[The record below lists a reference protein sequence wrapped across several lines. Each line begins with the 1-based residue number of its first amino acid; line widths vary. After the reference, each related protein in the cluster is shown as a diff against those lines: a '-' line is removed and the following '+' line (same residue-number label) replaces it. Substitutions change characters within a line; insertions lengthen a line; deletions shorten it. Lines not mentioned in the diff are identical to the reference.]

1 MPELGV
7 ATGKAETPRLKLLD
21 VVDGDFES
29 LLFFSGGMF
38 RYWVRHEKDTPNNRW
53 KKMSRFDL
61 KVKTSD
67 AGGEVK
73 VTDVEKVA
81 EQHFTFPALPEP
93 NEADG
98 MYRVYYASYSFD
110 VTPDHPCFAQAVAP
124 GAVRRIALRNAQ
136 LTEIDSDQPIPPT
149 ATTPKLKD
157 FLKKN
162 HAFKTTQA
170 DNRAKFST
178 RNLSAQGNNC
188 VLGNPTE
195 GLVAIA
201 GMGLTDQDVEADYS
215 VIALGVAIY

>member
-1 MPELGV
+1 MPEIGV
-7 ATGKAETPRLKLLD
+7 ATGKAGTPRLKLLD
-21 VVDGDFES
+21 VEEGDFES

-38 RYWVRHEKDTPNNRW
+38 RYWVRYEKDTPNSRW

-61 KVKTSD
+61 KVKSSD

-81 EQHFTFPALPEP
+81 EQHFAFPTLPTP
-93 NEADG
+93 SEADG
-98 MYRVYYASYSFD
+98 MYAAYYASYSFT
-110 VTPDHPCFAQAVAP
+110 VTPNHPCFAQAVASGP
-124 GAVRRIALRNAQ
+124 IRRIALRNAQ

-170 DNRAKFST
+170 DNRAKFSI
-178 RNLSAQGNNC
+178 RNLSVQEGNC
-188 VLGNPTE
+188 VLGNPADK
-195 GLVAIA
+195 LVAIA

-215 VIALGVAIY
+215 VIALGVAVY

>member
-1 MPELGV
+1 MPEIGV
-7 ATGKAETPRLKLLD
+7 ATGKAGTPRLKLLD
-21 VVDGDFES
+21 VEEGDFES

-38 RYWVRHEKDTPNNRW
+38 RYWVRYEKDTPNSRW

-81 EQHFTFPALPEP
+81 EQHFAFPTLPTP
-93 NEADG
+93 SEADG
-98 MYRVYYASYSFD
+98 MYAAYYASYSFT
-110 VTPDHPCFAQAVAP
+110 VTPNHPCFAQAVASGP
-124 GAVRRIALRNAQ
+124 IRRIALRNAQ

-170 DNRAKFST
+170 DNRAKFSI
-178 RNLSAQGNNC
+178 RNLSVQEGNC
-188 VLGNPTE
+188 VLGNPTDK
-195 GLVAIA
+195 LVAIA

-215 VIALGVAIY
+215 VIALGVAVY